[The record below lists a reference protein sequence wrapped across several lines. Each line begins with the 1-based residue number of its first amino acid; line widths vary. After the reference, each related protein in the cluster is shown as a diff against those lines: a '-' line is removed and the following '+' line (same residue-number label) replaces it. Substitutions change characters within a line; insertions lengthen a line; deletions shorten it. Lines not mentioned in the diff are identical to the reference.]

1 MSEPLNATINDFKVD
16 DEVAL
21 LDTGLDS
28 LREIRDDI
36 H

>member
-1 MSEPLNATINDFKVD
+1 MSEPLDATINDFKVD

-21 LDTGLDS
+21 DTGFDS